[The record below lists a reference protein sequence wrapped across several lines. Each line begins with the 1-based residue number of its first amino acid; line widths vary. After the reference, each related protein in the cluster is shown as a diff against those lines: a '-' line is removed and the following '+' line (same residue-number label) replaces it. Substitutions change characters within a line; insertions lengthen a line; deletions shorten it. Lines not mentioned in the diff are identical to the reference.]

1 MENPRHRE
9 AFALFTAQPSK
20 LGSEFVVNCI
30 LAVQDEN
37 RMERTIQEVILE
49 ALQAIAFSIA
59 TPQNVETN
67 IQATEDVS
75 DLPDALLSS
84 LEEI

>member
-1 MENPRHRE
+1 MQNTRHRE
-9 AFALFTAQPSK
+9 AFTIFTAQPTK
-20 LGSEFVVNCI
+20 LRSEFVVNCI
-30 LAVQDEN
+30 LESQVEI
-37 RMERTIQEVILE
+37 RMQRTIREVISV
-49 ALQAIAFSIA
+49 ALKDATFMTAVPQQAAGS
-59 TPQNVETN
+59 